1 MPIIRSPSFNF
12 AGFCVGVKSGENK
25 KRIKLKDG
33 DLIIGIQSSGLH
45 SNGFSLVRKI
55 IKDNKIKLNKKLYKN
70 KTIGNLLIEPTKIY
84 VKPILDLFTKNI
96 IKSCSHITGGGITE
110 NLPRSLTKNVQAQID
125 LGVWNVPE
133 IFKWIHSYG
142 VTQSEMLRTFNCGF
156 GMIVILEKSK
166 LKSFDKTMKK
176 YKLKYC
182 NIGKLIH
189 SNNSIKKIKFQNKLN
204 FDD

>member
-1 MPIIRSPSFNF
+1 MQKWQQNVKLKTHPII
-12 AGFCVGVKSGENK
+12 NK
-25 KRIKLKDG
+25 D
-33 DLIIGIQSSGLH
+33 H
-45 SNGFSLVRKI
+45 VAAFSDFLARKI
-55 IKDNKIKLNKKLYKN
+55 LKIKLNKKLYKN
-70 KTIGNLLIEPTKIY
+70 KTIGDLLIEPTQIY
-84 VKPILDLFTKNI
+84 VWNILNLFSKNI

-125 LGVWNVPE
+125 LSVWNVPK

-166 LKSFDKTMKK
+166 LSLLMVMKK

-182 NIGKLIH
+182 NIGNQSVNNLVRKLI
-189 SNNSIKKIKFQNKLN
+189 SKQIKFY
-204 FDD
+204 D